1 MLNKIMINTDEHEI
15 QIRRNEPVGW
25 QVIVYEIEHSTKDL
39 HEQMNLKS
47 FDSAYVYVK
56 ENYLQQFFNKGVL
69 V

>member
-1 MLNKIMINTDEHEI
+1 MLNNIVINTDEHEI

-25 QVIVYEIEHSTKDL
+25 QVIVYEIEHSTKEL

-56 ENYLQQFFNKGVL
+56 EKYLKKHFNKGV
-69 V
+69 VA